1 MINNVIMILR
11 KELIAMSKAK
21 ELQKSLSWEFPHIG
35 KVAAEQ
41 KEAAYAYC
49 EGYKNFLNNGKTER
63 EFTALAVEL
72 LKEAG
77 YEPLVEGKVYK
88 PGDKLYYVNRDKAL
102 AMSTI
107 GTAPLEAGVR
117 LNVAHIDSP
126 RLDLKPN
133 PVYENHEMAFFKT
146 HYYGGIRKY
155 QWVTIP
161 LAMHGVIVKKN
172 GELVKV
178 CVGEKEGD
186 PVFCVTDLLPHLGA
200 KQNERKLSEG
210 IKGEELNIVIG
221 SLPFVD
227 EEEESIKDAVKLNT
241 LAILNEMYG
250 VTEHDF
256 MRAEIEF
263 VPATKAMDIG
273 FDRSLIGAYGQDDK
287 VCAYTALTAEID
299 TKAPYYTTVT
309 VLADKEEIGS
319 YGNTGLSSD
328 FVLHYIEDLVAAQG
342 GNIRKLLRNT
352 TALSSDV
359 NGAYDPTFASVY
371 EERNSCFV
379 NKGPVLT
386 KYTGARGKSGSNDAS
401 AETMAK
407 IISIMDE
414 AKVYWQIG
422 ELGAVDE
429 GGGGTVALYVAS
441 MDVDV
446 VDLGVPILCMHS
458 PFELA
463 SKLDV
468 YYTYKAFAAFL
479 SSAK

>member
-1 MINNVIMILR
+1 MTN
-11 KELIAMSKAK
+11 AK
-21 ELQKSLSWEFPHIG
+21 ELQKKLTWEFPHIG
-35 KVAAEQ
+35 KKAPAA
-41 KEAAYAYC
+41 KDAAFAYC
-49 EGYKNFLNNGKTER
+49 EGYKDFLNKAKTER
-63 EFTALAVEL
+63 EFTAKAVEL
-72 LKEAG
+72 LEQAG
-77 YEPLVEGKVYK
+77 YVPFVDGVAYK
-88 PGDKLYYVNRDKAL
+88 PGDKVYFVNRGKSL
-102 AMSTI
+102 LMSTF
-107 GTAPLEAGVR
+107 GTASLEEGVR
-117 LNVAHIDSP
+117 LNAAHIDSP

-133 PVYENHEMAFFKT
+133 PVYENHEMAYFKT

-161 LAMHGVIVKKN
+161 LAMHGVIVKQN
-172 GELVKV
+172 GEMINV
-178 CVGEKEGD
+178 CVGENEGD

-200 KQNERKLSEG
+200 KQNERKLSDG
-210 IKGEELNIVIG
+210 IRGEELNIVIS

-227 EEEESIKDAVKLNT
+227 EGVKDAVKLNA

-250 VTEHDF
+250 ITERDF
-256 MRAEIEF
+256 LRAEIEF
-263 VPATKAMDIG
+263 VPATKAQDVG
-273 FDRSLIGAYGQDDK
+273 FDRSLIGSYGQDDK
-287 VCAYTALTAEID
+287 VCAYTARTAEID

-328 FVLHYIEDLVAAQG
+328 FVLHYIEDLAAAQKA
-342 GNIRKLLRNT
+342 NIRKVLRNT

-359 NGAYDPTFASVY
+359 NGAYDPSFASVY

-407 IISIMDE
+407 VISIMDE
-414 AKVYWQIG
+414 ADVYWQVG

-441 MDVDV
+441 MDMDV

-458 PFELA
+458 PFELS

-479 SSAK
+479 GSSK

>member
-1 MINNVIMILR
+1 MT
-11 KELIAMSKAK
+11 SAK
-21 ELQKSLSWEFPHIG
+21 ELQKELTWEFPHIA
-35 KVAAEQ
+35 KKAAAS

-49 EGYKNFLNNGKTER
+49 EGYKEFLDNAKTER
-63 EFTALAVEL
+63 EFTAKAVEAL
-72 LKEAG
+72 QAAG
-77 YEPLVEGKVYK
+77 YVPFAAGASYK
-88 PGDKLYYVNRDKAL
+88 PGDKVYFVNRGKAIL
-102 AMSTI
+102 MSTF
-107 GTAPLEAGVR
+107 GSAPLNEGVR

-133 PVYENHEMAFFKT
+133 PVYENHEMAYFKT

-161 LAMHGVIVKKN
+161 LAMHGVIIKKD
-172 GELVKV
+172 GTVVPV
-178 CVGEKEGD
+178 CVGEKAGD

-200 KQNERKLSEG
+200 KQNERKLGEG

-227 EEEESIKDAVKLNT
+227 DSEEGVKDAVKLNT
-241 LAILNEMYG
+241 LALLNEMYG
-250 VTEHDF
+250 ITERDF
-256 MRAEIEF
+256 LRAEIEF
-263 VPATKAMDIG
+263 VPATKAADVG

-287 VCAYTALTAEID
+287 VCAYTALTAEIAV
-299 TKAPYYTTVT
+299 KAPHFTTVT

-319 YGNTGLSSD
+319 YGNTGLNSD
-328 FVLHYIEDLVAAQG
+328 FVLHYLEDLAATQG
-342 GNIRKLLRNT
+342 ADIRSLLRHT

-359 NGAYDPTFASVY
+359 NGAYDPSFASVY

-407 IISIMDE
+407 VISILDE
-414 AKVYWQIG
+414 ADVYWQIG

-441 MDVDV
+441 MDMDV

-458 PFELA
+458 PFELS

-479 SSAK
+479 ESSK